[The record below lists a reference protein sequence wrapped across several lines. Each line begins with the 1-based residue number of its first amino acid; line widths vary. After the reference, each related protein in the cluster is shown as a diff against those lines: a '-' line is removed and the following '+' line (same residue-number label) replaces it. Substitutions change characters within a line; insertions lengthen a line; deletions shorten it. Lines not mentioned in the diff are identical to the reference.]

1 MPSRLISKDSM
12 PSPGVRRRP
21 GKKEPGWQPPPSP
34 PPTRRHQSACAF
46 NDRRGSHPTIG
57 SLHTYTFRV
66 TARERERQRKSV
78 ETNEISDSL
87 CCAGVAAGARR
98 RFLFIT
104 IQFFFSQVRTAH
116 NTSGTHAYTQTV
128 IIPVAILCRARL
140 NK

>member
-1 MPSRLISKDSM
+1 MRPIMIQKREREKNACLAVRYSRPRRPRQVSGDVLKED
-12 PSPGVRRRP
+12 GNWRRRRV
-21 GKKEPGWQPPPSP
+21 GVANQRSLL
-34 PPTRRHQSACAF
+34 
-46 NDRRGSHPTIG
+46 TIAAAAIG
-57 SLHTYTFRV
+57 RVYTFRV
-66 TARERERQRKSV
+66 AGRPV
-78 ETNEISDSL
+78 FETNEISDSL